1 MVPWAYTSLPPNNVL
16 IGSAVLQAHLQCRI
30 KVSAT
35 DVAALG
41 PFKKYAHG
49 HGREKNLL
57 HFGCDFSVWYNF
69 GKIIKTVATRCHI
82 LKPKCSKFDFGWGS
96 AVLKRAYF

>member
-1 MVPWAYTSLPPNNVL
+1 LGLHESATKQHLDRFSRFA
-16 IGSAVLQAHLQCRI
+16 GSLQCRI
-30 KVSAT
+30 NVGAV
-35 DVAALG
+35 DAAALG

-69 GKIIKTVATRCHI
+69 GKIIKTVATRCRI
-82 LKPKCSKFDFGWGS
+82 LKLKCSKFDFGWGC
-96 AVLKRAYF
+96 AGLKRAYF